1 MASCLERLGISVSG
15 ERVEVDEATA
25 NQISQACISSDE
37 DSQGSSSSSESD
49 DDSLEEDCESVHC
62 EVFQP
67 KKQPSVKHSGDPSSD
82 KGPPSTS
89 LQSKKD
95 LIFRDMD
102 LVNSLVSSMP
112 SFDCLS
118 EDLCKDDCSSASSVI
133 DKVNLDITSLITLVS
148 SVTNG
153 GCHFDFSEKVLAMQA
168 SEERREP
175 VLPKLKKFLQGE
187 VIKVKPSLEYN
198 TNQPLGYSFL
208 HFYNTV
214 QSLRH
219 VKFLVNLHLLVETP
233 GFANLK
239 YHTH

>member
-15 ERVEVDEATA
+15 ERVEVDEATS
-25 NQISQACISSDE
+25 NQISLACISDDE
-37 DSQGSSSSSESD
+37 ESQGSSCSSESD
-49 DDSLEEDCESVHC
+49 DDSCLEEDCGTVHC

-67 KKQPSVKHSGDPSSD
+67 KKQLSVKHSDDPSSD
-82 KGPPSTS
+82 KEPPSTS

-95 LIFRDMD
+95 FIFRDMD
-102 LVNSLVSSMP
+102 LVSSMVSSMP

-118 EDLCKDDCSSASSVI
+118 EDLCKDDSFSSSSVI

-175 VLPKLKKFLQGE
+175 VLPMLKKFLQGE
-187 VIKVKPSLEYN
+187 VIKVKP
-198 TNQPLGYSFL
+198 
-208 HFYNTV
+208 
-214 QSLRH
+214 
-219 VKFLVNLHLLVETP
+219 
-233 GFANLK
+233 
-239 YHTH
+239 

>member
-1 MASCLERLGISVSG
+1 MIELINDCFYIHSSIIFIYPACTFSKVTHPMASCLEGLGISVSG

-67 KKQPSVKHSGDPSSD
+67 KKQPSVKHSGGLSSD
-82 KGPPSTS
+82 KEPPSTS

-95 LIFRDMD
+95 FIFRDMD
-102 LVNSLVSSMP
+102 LVKSLVSSMP

-118 EDLCKDDCSSASSVI
+118 EDLCKDDCSSSSSVI

-187 VIKVKPSLEYN
+187 VIKVKP
-198 TNQPLGYSFL
+198 
-208 HFYNTV
+208 
-214 QSLRH
+214 
-219 VKFLVNLHLLVETP
+219 
-233 GFANLK
+233 
-239 YHTH
+239 

>member
-1 MASCLERLGISVSG
+1 MHPLKVTHPMASCLERLGISVSG

-25 NQISQACISSDE
+25 NQISQACI
-37 DSQGSSSSSESD
+37 SSSSSESD

-168 SEERREP
+168 SEERRDP

-187 VIKVKPSLEYN
+187 VIKVKP
-198 TNQPLGYSFL
+198 
-208 HFYNTV
+208 
-214 QSLRH
+214 
-219 VKFLVNLHLLVETP
+219 
-233 GFANLK
+233 
-239 YHTH
+239 

>member
-1 MASCLERLGISVSG
+1 MIELINDCFYIHSRIIFIYPACTFSKVTHPMASCLESLGISVSG

-25 NQISQACISSDE
+25 NQISLACISSDE

-67 KKQPSVKHSGDPSSD
+67 KKQLSVKHSGGLSSD
-82 KGPPSTS
+82 KEPPSTS

-95 LIFRDMD
+95 FIFRDMD
-102 LVNSLVSSMP
+102 LVKSLVSSMP

-118 EDLCKDDCSSASSVI
+118 EDLCKDDCSSSSSVI

-187 VIKVKPSLEYN
+187 VIKVKP
-198 TNQPLGYSFL
+198 
-208 HFYNTV
+208 
-214 QSLRH
+214 
-219 VKFLVNLHLLVETP
+219 
-233 GFANLK
+233 
-239 YHTH
+239 

>member
-15 ERVEVDEATA
+15 ERVEVDEATS
-25 NQISQACISSDE
+25 NQISLACISSDDE
-37 DSQGSSSSSESD
+37 DSQGSSCSSESD
-49 DDSLEEDCESVHC
+49 DDSLEEDCGTVHC

-67 KKQPSVKHSGDPSSD
+67 KKQLSVKHSGDPSSD
-82 KGPPSTS
+82 KEPPSTS

-95 LIFRDMD
+95 FIFRDMD
-102 LVNSLVSSMP
+102 LVSSMVSSMP

-118 EDLCKDDCSSASSVI
+118 EDLCKDDSFSSSSVI

-187 VIKVKPSLEYN
+187 VIKVKP
-198 TNQPLGYSFL
+198 
-208 HFYNTV
+208 
-214 QSLRH
+214 
-219 VKFLVNLHLLVETP
+219 
-233 GFANLK
+233 
-239 YHTH
+239 